1 LSKVGVLLEW
11 PRFRNHP
18 RILSMPKIN
27 LPLPLGFRASGIHA
41 GLKSGG
47 ELDMGVLFSSRP
59 AQWAGVVTKNLVK
72 SAPAR
77 RTEGLLR
84 KGRPLRVVVVNT
96 KYANDLTGR
105 QGRKDTDDTAL
116 WTARLAK
123 VDPSEVLVHST
134 GIIGVPVPR
143 PKIQKGVR
151 LGMAALSP
159 EGGADFAKAI
169 LTTDLVPK
177 TGARAL
183 VVGGKPVWMA
193 GFAKGSGMIHPN
205 MATMLAYLLTDAAVS
220 RSLLDRA
227 LRSGVEKS
235 FNRITV
241 DGDTSP
247 SDSVV
252 VLANG
257 ASGAKPI
264 TRAGAD
270 YRAFCGALD
279 SLCLEL
285 AQAVVRDGEG
295 ATKFITVTVEGA
307 HNDAQALLAAK
318 AIAHSPLVKTAIFG
332 ADPNWG
338 RILTA
343 VGYSGAAV
351 EEFKAK
357 VSIGGYR
364 LYDGAPRRGWS
375 RTRLKSIL
383 QKKDVDIV
391 VDLRLG
397 KGKTTVYTCDL
408 TDGYIDI
415 NGRYTT

>member
-1 LSKVGVLLEW
+1 MKA
-11 PRFRNHP
+11 PTRF
-18 RILSMPKIN
+18 
-27 LPLPLGFRASGIHA
+27 PLPLGFLASGIHA
-41 GLKSGG
+41 GLKSNHQ
-47 ELDMGVLFSSRP
+47 LDMGFLYTDPP
-59 AQWAGVVTKNLVK
+59 AVWAGMVTQNAVK

-77 RTEGLLR
+77 RTEDLLK
-84 KGRPLRVVVVNT
+84 KGKALRAVVVNT

-105 QGRKDTDDTAL
+105 QGRKDADDTARWAAQEL
-116 WTARLAK
+116 NIS
-123 VDPSEVLVHST
+123 DSEVLVHST
-134 GIIGVPVPR
+134 GVIGVPLPR

-151 LGMAALSP
+151 LGIVSLSFA
-159 EGGADFAKAI
+159 GGSDFARAI
-169 LTTDLVPK
+169 LTTDLVLK
-177 TGARAL
+177 TSARPL
-183 VVGGKPVWMA
+183 FIGGKSAWMA

-205 MATMLAYLLTDAAVS
+205 MATMLAYVLTDVRIS
-220 RSLLDRA
+220 RPLLNRA
-227 LRSGVEKS
+227 LREAAGKS

-252 VLANG
+252 ILANG
-257 ASGAKPI
+257 ASG
-264 TRAGAD
+264 TRLINQIGSD
-270 YRAFCGALD
+270 YREFLKALQAV
-279 SLCLEL
+279 CLDL

-295 ATKFITVTVEGA
+295 ATKFVTVRVQGA
-307 HNDAQALLAAK
+307 RQEKEALWAAMAVAK
-318 AIAHSPLVKTAIFG
+318 SPLVKTAIFG

-351 EEFKAK
+351 DEFKAM

-364 LYDGAPRRGWS
+364 LYDGAPRKGWS
-375 RTRLKSIL
+375 RAKLKSIL
-383 QKKDVDIV
+383 EKKEVEIL

-397 KGKTTVYTCDL
+397 RGKAEVYTCDL

>member
-1 LSKVGVLLEW
+1 
-11 PRFRNHP
+11 
-18 RILSMPKIN
+18 MPKQTT
-27 LPLPLGFRASGIHA
+27 PLPLGFQASGIHA
-41 GLKSGG
+41 GLKTKGK
-47 ELDMGVLFSSRP
+47 LDMGFLYTSRP
-59 AQWAGVVTKNLVK
+59 AVWAGMVTKNAVK

-77 RTEGLLR
+77 RTETLLKNR
-84 KGRPLRVVVVNT
+84 KPLRAVVVNT

-105 QGRKDTDDTAL
+105 QGYKDADDTAVWAAQL
-116 WTARLAK
+116 LKVSAR
-123 VDPSEVLVHST
+123 EVLVHST
-134 GIIGVPVPR
+134 GVIGVPVPR
-143 PKIQKGVR
+143 PKIQKGVK
-151 LGMAALSP
+151 LGVKTLSFS
-159 EGGADFAKAI
+159 GGEDFSRAI
-169 LTTDLVPK
+169 LTTDLVTK
-177 TGARAL
+177 TSARFL
-183 VVGGKPVWMA
+183 MIGGCPIWMV

-205 MATMLAYLLTDAAVS
+205 MATMLVYILTDAAIS
-220 RSLLDRA
+220 RPLLDKA
-227 LRSGVEKS
+227 LRESVEMS

-264 TRAGAD
+264 TQLGAD
-270 YRAFCGALD
+270 YRVFADALKGV
-279 SLCLEL
+279 SLDL
-285 AQAVVRDGEG
+285 AQDVIRDGEG
-295 ATKFITVTVEGA
+295 ATKFVTVTVQGA
-307 HNDAQALLAAK
+307 RKDSEALLAAK

-338 RILTA
+338 RVLTA

-351 EEFKAK
+351 DEFKAK
-357 VSIGGYR
+357 VSIGGYV
-364 LYDGAPRRGWS
+364 LYEGAPRKGWS
-375 RTRLKSIL
+375 RVKLKKIL
-383 QKKDVDIV
+383 QQKDVTIL

>member
-1 LSKVGVLLEW
+1 MKHRWYLIPGSKMKTKQNKV
-11 PRFRNHP
+11 
-18 RILSMPKIN
+18 
-27 LPLPLGFRASGIHA
+27 PLPLGFLASGVHA
-41 GLKSGG
+41 GLKSKGK
-47 ELDMGVLFSSRP
+47 LDMGFLCSIRP
-59 AQWAGVVTKNLVK
+59 AIWAGVVTKNAVK

-77 RTEGLLR
+77 RTEKLLR
-84 KGRPLRVVVVNT
+84 GGKPLRAVVVNT

-105 QGRKDTDDTAL
+105 QGHKDAYDTATWMADL
-116 WTARLAK
+116 LNIR
-123 VDPSEVLVHST
+123 DEQVLVHST
-134 GIIGVPVPR
+134 GVIGIPVPR

-151 LGMAALSP
+151 LGVLSFSRA
-159 EGGADFAKAI
+159 GGEDFSKAI
-169 LTTDLVPK
+169 LTTDLK
-177 TGARAL
+177 TKTSARSL
-183 VVGGKPVWMA
+183 KVGGKSAWMM

-205 MATMLAYLLTDAAVS
+205 MATMLAYILTDAAIT
-220 RSLLDRA
+220 RPMLDKA
-227 LRSGVEKS
+227 LRECVDVS

-257 ASGAKPI
+257 ASGGKTIAS
-264 TRAGAD
+264 TGAD
-270 YRAFCGALD
+270 YREFVKALKGV
-279 SLCLEL
+279 CLDL
-285 AQAVVRDGEG
+285 AQEVVRDGEG
-295 ATKFITVTVEGA
+295 ATKFVAVTVQGA
-307 HNDAQALLAAK
+307 RKDSDALLAAK
-318 AIAHSPLVKTAIFG
+318 AVANSPLVKTAIFG

-351 EEFKAK
+351 DEFKAK
-357 VSIGGYR
+357 VAIGGYT
-364 LYDGAPRRGWS
+364 LYDRAPRKGWS
-375 RTRLKSIL
+375 RAWLKSIL
-383 QKKDVDIV
+383 NKKDIEIV